1 MLESKKRT
9 PEETAQYLKDL
20 KNWLLQ
26 TREDPAEGMTNFFA
40 TRLDKYEDVHMGNWG
55 AEYREIAEFFDEGL
69 ASLLDIGCGTGLELE
84 AMFKRFPQLQVTG
97 IDLSSAMLGRLRE
110 NFPGKGIR
118 LIQGDYFQVPFREE
132 AFDAALSFETLHH
145 FDFQKKQAIYEKL
158 HRALAPGGYYIECD
172 YIACCPEEET
182 LCQEHLRRKR
192 EKSGIPESQF
202 IHIDTPLTWEHQK
215 ALLENAG
222 FQQVRVLYEREST
235 MVIRGE
241 KG

>member
-1 MLESKKRT
+1 M
-9 PEETAQYLKDL
+9 
-20 KNWLLQ
+20 
-26 TREDPAEGMTNFFA
+26 
-40 TRLDKYEDVHMGNWG
+40 
-55 AEYREIAEFFDEGL
+55 
-69 ASLLDIGCGTGLELE
+69 
-84 AMFKRFPQLQVTG
+84 
-97 IDLSSAMLGRLRE
+97 
-110 NFPGKGIR
+110 
-118 LIQGDYFQVPFREE
+118 PFGEE

-145 FDFQKKQAIYEKL
+145 FDFPKKQAIYEKL